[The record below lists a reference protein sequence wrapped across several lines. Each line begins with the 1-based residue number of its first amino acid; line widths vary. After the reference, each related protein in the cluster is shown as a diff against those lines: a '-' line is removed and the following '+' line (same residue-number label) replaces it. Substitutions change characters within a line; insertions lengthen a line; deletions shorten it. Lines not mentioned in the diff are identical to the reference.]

1 MYSSGLLNNQKSNML
16 KPTIVTWIIIIFGV
30 ITFGSLLYAQL
41 IMLLNP
47 KGQKAK
53 DIIIGKGEDWRD
65 KTHFKSAYALALA
78 DWIFIL
84 PVFAAGII
92 GVLSG
97 EIWGYLL
104 FAVVGAISVY
114 INIFL
119 WFFEREYVYPAVGPL
134 AYYTY
139 IWGNFIYWGLVT
151 LIYSLLRLNG
161 ITF

>member
-1 MYSSGLLNNQKSNML
+1 ML
-16 KPTIVTWIIIIFGV
+16 EPTIITWIIIIFGV
-30 ITFGSLLYAQL
+30 ITCVPLLYAQL
-41 IMLLNP
+41 IILLQP
-47 KGQKAK
+47 EGQKAK
-53 DIIIGKGEDWRD
+53 DILIGKGKEWRD

-78 DWIFIL
+78 DWIFFL
-84 PVFAAGII
+84 PAFLASII
-92 GVLSG
+92 GVSLG
-97 EIWGYLL
+97 EIWGYVL
-104 FAVVGAISVY
+104 FAVAGSILLY

-139 IWGNFIYWGLVT
+139 IWGNFIYWGTAV